1 MLSESYVST
10 NYVHF
15 SFIFLLCNSFPCFCF
30 LLFFAKLRVILST
43 GTSPN
48 RYSLIFDILHQTG
61 YILYVCVCLYMFVCV
76 LCECREKHALF
87 FSTSSVPTFFLYTL
101 NIDLFDKL
109 WYIHM
114 EYSTAMVMNELVI
127 QNNMDEFQNCS
138 IEWERGQLTE
148 KYMQ

>member
-48 RYSLIFDILHQTG
+48 RYSLIFDILHQTR

-76 LCECREKHALF
+76 LCECREKHA
-87 FSTSSVPTFFLYTL
+87 VFFLLPVFLPSFYTHRIL
-101 NIDLFDKL
+101 ISLINYGIFIWNILQRWL
-109 WYIHM
+109 
-114 EYSTAMVMNELVI
+114 
-127 QNNMDEFQNCS
+127 
-138 IEWERGQLTE
+138 
-148 KYMQ
+148 